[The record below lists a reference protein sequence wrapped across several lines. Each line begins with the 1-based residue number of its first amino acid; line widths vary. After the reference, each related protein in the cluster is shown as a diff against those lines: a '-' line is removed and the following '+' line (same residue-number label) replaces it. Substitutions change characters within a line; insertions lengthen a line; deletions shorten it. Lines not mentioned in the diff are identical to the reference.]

1 MKVIDK
7 YITWELLRNFLY
19 SLTFFT
25 VLLLVVRF
33 GEKEMGT
40 YIARKMSVADS
51 LKSLFLQ
58 VPGYIIQ
65 IAPPSM
71 LFATFFSLGKMTQN
85 NEINAMRTTG
95 ISLYRIFL
103 PVIIVSFLISV
114 FLMAFN
120 DQVVTRA
127 TVKDLEIK
135 RLDFQRS
142 GTATKVVFVESSNRS
157 FYIDLISLQEK
168 KMYNINIQEFDSDNK
183 VITDIYAKDS
193 DWSEYTWHLKR
204 GVIRTLKDG
213 VWQEESFKQKDIIV
227 QVDPEIMVKGSENI
241 QSLSISE
248 LAKLIEY
255 KKKTGQTIRKDLVN
269 FYGRLSFP
277 MACFVM
283 ALLGAPLF
291 VMFGRSGI
299 AVGFLITIFISFIYW
314 GMALAIFEAFG
325 NNGKL
330 PPFISS
336 WMANIIFISAGI
348 FFVVKVQK

>member
-40 YIARKMSVADS
+40 YIARRMSIADS

-103 PVIIVSFLISV
+103 PVIIVSFFISV
-114 FLMAFN
+114 FLMLFN

-127 TVKDLEIK
+127 TVKDQEIK

-183 VITDIYAKDS
+183 VIVDIYAKDA

-299 AVGFLITIFISFIYW
+299 AVGFLITMFISFVYW

>member
-1 MKVIDK
+1 
-7 YITWELLRNFLY
+7 
-19 SLTFFT
+19 
-25 VLLLVVRF
+25 
-33 GEKEMGT
+33 
-40 YIARKMSVADS
+40 
-51 LKSLFLQ
+51 
-58 VPGYIIQ
+58 
-65 IAPPSM
+65 M
-71 LFATFFSLGKMTQN
+71 L
-85 NEINAMRTTG
+85 
-95 ISLYRIFL
+95 
-103 PVIIVSFLISV
+103 
-114 FLMAFN
+114 FN

-183 VITDIYAKDS
+183 VIVDIYAKDA

-299 AVGFLITIFISFIYW
+299 AVGFLITMFISFVYW

>member
-299 AVGFLITIFISFIYW
+299 AVGFLITMFISFIYW